1 MENKMNGVQQ
11 EHAQMIDLLQ
21 QQVDKMSKE
30 IAELKAELQAEKQA
44 LRDKIDIV
52 KLVRG
57 ELSG

>member
-1 MENKMNGVQQ
+1 MNNIEQ

-21 QQVDKMSKE
+21 KQVDKMYKE

-44 LRDKIDIV
+44 LRDKIDVV

>member
-30 IAELKAELQAEKQA
+30 IAELKAELKAEKQA
-44 LRDKIDIV
+44 LRDKIDVV

>member
-1 MENKMNGVQQ
+1 MMNSIEQ

-44 LRDKIDIV
+44 LRDKIDVV